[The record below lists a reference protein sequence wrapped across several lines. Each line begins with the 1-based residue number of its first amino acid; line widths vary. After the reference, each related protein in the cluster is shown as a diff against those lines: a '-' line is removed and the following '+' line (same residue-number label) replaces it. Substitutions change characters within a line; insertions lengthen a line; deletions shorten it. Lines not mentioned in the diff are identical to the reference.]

1 MACNL
6 RTGIAISI
14 RSEASTTTSTP
25 GAVSLHDDDDCAHAT
40 HATGATT
47 PPADGLQKSEAPS
60 PYPLP
65 MPPYGGYFAAMHEYL
80 PNDTNSLPN
89 PPYQRCNLAIMLL
102 TDLVVD
108 CTDIDWT
115 VHLPLILHIVFLGT
129 STFRP
134 FFTSSS
140 SVRRPSA
147 HFSHR
152 IPWSVHL
159 PLILH
164 IVFLGTSTF
173 RKFFTSYSSVH
184 PTAAQPTHRIPRYV
198 DLPLILHI
206 VFPGPSTCHSS
217 CTSYSSVRPP
227 ATHPVSPGLFMCAM
241 CCTGMDNPRPLIH
254 EHCKKLLLNLL
265 LVLSAHNDHF
275 AVAKVILGNKNLD
288 DDTALTLPTSKH
300 TRDSVFMGNTPVG
313 TI

>member
-198 DLPLILHI
+198 DLPLIFHI
-206 VFPGPSTCHSS
+206 VFVGPSTCRSS
-217 CTSYSSVRPP
+217 CTSYSPVRPP
-227 ATHPVSPGLFMCAM
+227 ATHPVHRI
-241 CCTGMDNPRPLIH
+241 PRSVHLPLI
-254 EHCKKLLLNLL
+254 L
-265 LVLSAHNDHF
+265 
-275 AVAKVILGNKNLD
+275 
-288 DDTALTLPTSKH
+288 
-300 TRDSVFMGNTPVG
+300 
-313 TI
+313 